1 MITLYHAPRSRSS
14 RIIWLLEELGCDYK
28 IELVDIQ
35 RGDGTGKPAAD
46 SYAAINPMKKVPT
59 IKVFDEI
66 VYESGAICLY
76 LTDSHQKHAIG
87 PLPGS
92 NNRAEYVRWLFFYNG
107 TVEPA
112 ATARFQGWDKDPAKP
127 TSFGKW
133 EDIEALI
140 SAQLEKSPYMLGDEF
155 SAADVIYGSVVQFF
169 KGNLFPDRPHYNAYL
184 ERLSARPAYQ
194 RAQAKDNG

>member
-14 RIIWLLEELGCDYK
+14 RIIWLLEELGCEYK

-35 RGDGTGKPAAD
+35 RGDGSGKPAGDA
-46 SYAAINPMKKVPT
+46 YAAINPLKKVPT

-76 LTDSHQKHAIG
+76 LTDSHQKRAIG
-87 PLPGS
+87 PLPGA

-107 TVEPA
+107 TLEPA
-112 ATARFQGWDKDPAKP
+112 ATARFSGWDKDKP
-127 TSFGKW
+127 TGFGKW
-133 EDIEALI
+133 EDIEAVV
-140 SAQLEKSPYMLGDEF
+140 ANQLSKAPYMLGDEF
-155 SAADVIYGSVVQFF
+155 SAADIIYGSAVQFF
-169 KGNLFPDRPHYNAYL
+169 KGSLFPDRAYYTAYL
-184 ERLSARPAYQ
+184 ERLAARPAYQ

>member
-14 RIIWLLEELGCDYK
+14 RIIWLLEELGCAYK

-46 SYAAINPMKKVPT
+46 SYAAVNPLKKVPA

-87 PLPGS
+87 PLPGD

-107 TVEPA
+107 TLEPA
-112 ATARFQGWDKDPAKP
+112 ATARFSGWDKDKP
-127 TSFGKW
+127 TGFGKW
-133 EDIEALI
+133 EEIEAVVSGQI
-140 SAQLEKSPYMLGDEF
+140 AKTPYMLGDEF
-155 SAADVIYGSVVQFF
+155 SAADIIYGSAVQFF
-169 KGNLFPDRPHYNAYL
+169 KGSLFPDRPHYTADL
-184 ERLSARPAYQ
+184 ERLAARPAYQ